1 MRRQLLG
8 IALFASLCFPVAA
21 QCGAGCQ
28 PASGLSIGPLT
39 AFALLQPE
47 PKSASQQPDSSSS
60 SESGGGDN
68 LGLKWF
74 NFAVLAV
81 GLGYLVAKHAPA
93 FFNARTEAIQKA
105 IQDATGLKLD
115 ADFRSSE
122 IDRKMATL
130 SAEISKLRTEG
141 EAEMQAEQQ
150 RLAKETAQSLAQ
162 IQRHE
167 AQEIASLEHNA
178 RLELNR
184 HTAEL
189 AVSIAASRLRERLT
203 TAGQEALVSRF
214 AGQVSARQPGG
225 AR

>member
-21 QCGAGCQ
+21 F
-28 PASGLSIGPLT
+28 SEESPL
-39 AFALLQPE
+39 
-47 PKSASQQPDSSSS
+47 KGDSSSS
-60 SESGGGDN
+60 SESGGGEN

-74 NFAVLAV
+74 NFAVLAI

-130 SAEISKLRTEG
+130 GAEISKLRSEG
-141 EAEMQAEQQ
+141 EAEMRAEEQ
-150 RLAKETAQSLAQ
+150 RLTKETGQSLAQ

-189 AVSIAASRLRERLT
+189 PSRSPHRAS
-203 TAGQEALVSRF
+203 A
-214 AGQVSARQPGG
+214 SA
-225 AR
+225 

>member
-21 QCGAGCQ
+21 QCGARCQ

-47 PKSASQQPDSSSS
+47 PKSASQPDSSSS
-60 SESGGGDN
+60 SESGGGEN

-130 SAEISKLRTEG
+130 GAEISKLRTEG

-150 RLAKETAQSLAQ
+150 RLAKETGQSLAQ

>member
-21 QCGAGCQ
+21 F
-28 PASGLSIGPLT
+28 SEEGPL
-39 AFALLQPE
+39 
-47 PKSASQQPDSSSS
+47 KGDSSSS
-60 SESGGGDN
+60 SESGGGN
-68 LGLKWF
+68 LGLEWF
-74 NFAVLAV
+74 NFAVLAI
-81 GLGYLVAKHAPA
+81 GLGYLAAKHGPA

-115 ADFRSSE
+115 ADFRASE

-130 SAEISKLRTEG
+130 GAAISKLRVEG

-150 RLAKETAQSLAQ
+150 RLAKETGQSLAQ

-167 AQEIASLEHNA
+167 TQEIASLEHNA

-203 TAGQEALVSRF
+203 AAGHEALVSRF

-225 AR
+225 AH

>member
-47 PKSASQQPDSSSS
+47 PKSASQPDSSSS
-60 SESGGGDN
+60 SESGGGEN

-150 RLAKETAQSLAQ
+150 RLAKETGQSLAQ